1 MIMRYIYFI
10 PLLMLLAIGCKSKDP
25 MPQPQPKPTP
35 QVDRIDIDKDYY
47 LLTPESQTLEI
58 SFAANAEYSIEIG
71 DGWISEMVDSRAME
85 SYVERFAVEKNMSE
99 DPRSTY
105 IKIIVG
111 NLEQS
116 IVVEQSGT
124 PKRSM
129 TLELTHSESILISP
143 TWRGEGVGGTILW
156 GDGEEQQYEDGANH
170 QFSGA
175 EHTTTFDMYGATGF
189 RVESLGDISDITI
202 GI

>member
-1 MIMRYIYFI
+1 
-10 PLLMLLAIGCKSKDP
+10 MLLAIGCKSKDP

-47 LLTPESQTLEI
+47 LLTHESQTLEI

-85 SYVERFAVEKNMSE
+85 SYVVKFAVEKNMSE
-99 DPRSTY
+99 DTRSTY

-170 QFSGA
+170 QFSGV
-175 EHTTTFDMYGATGF
+175 EHTTTFGMYGATGF
-189 RVESLGDISDITI
+189 RIESLGAINDITI

>member
-1 MIMRYIYFI
+1 
-10 PLLMLLAIGCKSKDP
+10 MLLAIGCKSKDP
-25 MPQPQPKPTP
+25 MPQPQPKPAP

-47 LLTPESQTLEI
+47 LLTHESQTLEI

-85 SYVERFAVEKNMSE
+85 SYVARFVVEKNMSE
-99 DPRSTY
+99 DSRGTY

-129 TLELTHSESILISP
+129 TLELTHSESTLISP

-156 GDGEEQQYEDGANH
+156 GDGEEQQYEDGVSH

-175 EHTTTFDMYGATGF
+175 EHTTTFGMYGATGF
-189 RVESLGDISDITI
+189 RIESLGAINDITI